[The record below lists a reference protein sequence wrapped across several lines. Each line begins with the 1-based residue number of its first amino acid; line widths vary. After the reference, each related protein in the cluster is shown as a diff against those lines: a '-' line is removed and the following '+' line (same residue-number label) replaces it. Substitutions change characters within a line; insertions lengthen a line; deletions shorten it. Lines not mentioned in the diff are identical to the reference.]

1 MSGTRRP
8 MGRQPVTVAGPRQI
22 YTAFPILPLP
32 CGNGHLRRYLMRLL
46 KGLRWILSR
55 VLRSKSSLASTYFSC
70 EVCFLRSTLARYFS
84 SNS

>member
-1 MSGTRRP
+1 

-22 YTAFPILPLP
+22 RTAFPILPLP
-32 CGNGHLRRYLMRLL
+32 CGSGHLRRYLTRLL

-55 VLRSKSSLASTYFSC
+55 VLRSKSSLASTYFFC